1 MSTALDAVLARIES
15 GEPFTYAGLSAVND
29 AAGGNEARDRLADRT
44 IQKYRR
50 KGWITFTREGR
61 YVVWR
66 PTPAGAAQFNLQ
78 A

>member
-1 MSTALDAVLARIES
+1 MTPLEAVIAQIES
-15 GEPFTYAGLSAVND
+15 GEPFTYHTLSVVND